1 MDGRTVLELTEDLQ
15 LRQVR
20 VMGASRIE
28 LTGFTDTML
37 DRLKACGLFTEII
50 SWKLR
55 LFVPTDRS
63 ATDILAKLFERYQ
76 IKSINVR
83 ERMR

>member
-1 MDGRTVLELTEDLQ
+1 
-15 LRQVR
+15 
-20 VMGASRIE
+20 
-28 LTGFTDTML
+28 ML